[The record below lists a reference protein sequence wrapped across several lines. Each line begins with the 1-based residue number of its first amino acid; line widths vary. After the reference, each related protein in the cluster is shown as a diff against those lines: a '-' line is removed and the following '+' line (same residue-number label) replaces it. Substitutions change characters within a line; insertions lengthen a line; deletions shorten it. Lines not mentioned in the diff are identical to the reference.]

1 MIIFYSSKLQTKEFY
16 LQNTEFPQPVQW
28 CYWDTLY
35 VVPGEIP

>member
-1 MIIFYSSKLQTKEFY
+1 MFYSSKLQTKEFY
-16 LQNTEFPQPVQW
+16 LQNHEFPQAVQW